1 MFSSLHRRI
10 ITIITIIIHSFS
22 PVLYLCLRGNNFLLA
37 YITGWFFPPFFCIRR
52 MPPILGSEGF
62 LIRPFRSQYW
72 RNRTGSQKV
81 HSNLPVSILAH
92 WTLSSLSHSRIYLV
106 LNPSPVALN
115 ISFQSTSLME
125 ATGTKS
131 LPRLLMKEVSGV
143 SPLLSATQKAT
154 DWFQLF

>member
-1 MFSSLHRRI
+1 
-10 ITIITIIIHSFS
+10 
-22 PVLYLCLRGNNFLLA
+22 
-37 YITGWFFPPFFCIRR
+37 

-154 DWFQLF
+154 DFSSSRKSSPVQLDLSNPSLLWVSAYSEFSPHFCDLFPINFQGFPTF